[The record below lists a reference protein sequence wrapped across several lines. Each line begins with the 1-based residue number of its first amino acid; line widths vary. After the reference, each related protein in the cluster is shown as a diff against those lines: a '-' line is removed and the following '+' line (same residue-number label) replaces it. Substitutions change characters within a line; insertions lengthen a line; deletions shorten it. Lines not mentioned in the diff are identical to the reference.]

1 MNDSPHHTRLPA
13 ALYVVATPIGNL
25 GDITLR
31 VLETLKAADLIA
43 AEDTRRTRQLLTH
56 FGISKPLVSFFEH
69 NELKRLPDL
78 LERLHRG
85 EKIALVSD
93 AGMPAICDPGYRL
106 VRAAL
111 DAGLPV
117 EVLPGPSAIETALV
131 ASGFTTDS
139 FMFAGYLPRRKGDL
153 QKALAR
159 IAAEPATCVAFESP
173 HRLRATLAAAA
184 GTLGERPVAICRE
197 LTKRFE
203 DISRGSASELAA
215 NLPEKVKGEI
225 VLVFA
230 GAAGAAA
237 AAAPAVPEAAT
248 PEAAALEDAVRTM
261 LAGGLSARKTAAV
274 AAVLTGLSRNRAY
287 QLVLRIKRKMEPA

>member
-1 MNDSPHHTRLPA
+1 MLFFFGRLTMLSVCP
-13 ALYVVATPIGNL
+13 TPIGNL

>member
-1 MNDSPHHTRLPA
+1 MLSVCP
-13 ALYVVATPIGNL
+13 TPIGNL

-31 VLETLKAADLIA
+31 VLDTLKAADLIA

-131 ASGFTTDS
+131 ASGFTTDT
-139 FMFAGYLPRRKGDL
+139 FVFAGYLPRKKGDL
-153 QKALAR
+153 RKALAR

-184 GTLGERPVAICRE
+184 DTLGERPVAVCRE

-203 DISRGSASELAA
+203 EISRGSARELATS
-215 NLPEKVKGEI
+215 LPEKVKGEI

-230 GAAGAAA
+230 GMAD
-237 AAAPAVPEAAT
+237 AAAPETAVSAMPDPAVLEQ
-248 PEAAALEDAVRTM
+248 ALETM
-261 LAGGLSARKTAAV
+261 LAGGLSARRAADV
-274 AAVLTGLSRNRAY
+274 IAALTGMPRNRTY
-287 QLVLRIKRKMEPA
+287 QAALDVKKKTSP